1 MKLLVTGATG
11 LLGSHLI
18 QHVRCDARK
27 WNLVA
32 WDRNVHGDL
41 LAPGSVASSLE
52 REKPDQLLHL
62 AWNPTGSTDYDVDVR
77 NALWVEGSLEL
88 ARCCSEQG
96 IQFFGVGTCL
106 EYTTPAD
113 DTPYL
118 ASKRALFAGLSEAVG
133 LDEFTWIRPFW
144 IVSKSDRRPR
154 LVADALDAL
163 AQGRDFVPRNP
174 QHRRDFIEISDVA
187 AALTAVLVNR
197 AVGVIDIGAGETRTV
212 GHLLRSVLNGPFNDL
227 ELPSSRAAV
236 LEGVADTTR
245 LIEFGW
251 APIAT
256 DSLFADRA

>member
-18 QHVRCDARK
+18 QHLSSNARE

-41 LAPGSVASSLE
+41 HTPGSVAPSLE

-62 AWNPTGSTDYDVDVR
+62 AWNPTGSSDYDVDVR
-77 NALWVEGSLEL
+77 NALWVEASLEL
-88 ARCCSEQG
+88 ARCCIEQG

-106 EYTTPAD
+106 EYTTPVD

-118 ASKRALFAGLSEAVG
+118 ASKRALFAGLSDAIG
-133 LDEFTWIRPFW
+133 LDKFTWIRPFW
-144 IVSKSDRRPR
+144 IVSKLDRRPR

-163 AQGRDFVPRNP
+163 TQGRQFVPRNP

-187 AALTAVLVNR
+187 TALTAVLTNR
-197 AVGVIDIGAGETRTV
+197 AAGVIDIGAGETRTV
-212 GHLLRSVLNGPFNDL
+212 GQLLRSVLDSPFDDL
-227 ELPSSRAAV
+227 ELPSSREAV
-236 LEGVADTTR
+236 PEGMADTRR

-251 APIAT
+251 APFAT
-256 DSLFADRA
+256 DSLFSDHG